1 MAEQRGIEHPGS
13 ILIDPVASL
22 TVQFSAAFR
31 LADSDTYIDFK
42 FNIDPSN
49 GPAARQSVGQIR
61 PTGAAAFSRLPQ
73 HADIEKAD
81 GRQEQQQ
88 HHKVGQPDRGRTDDR
103 RRCMQQVDAQDHLV
117 HANADQNVKDCQQAR
132 HMQLQPGLSRYPEM
146 CGDNAEG
153 RGDGGPRSPSRGKK
167 KTPGRQMPSAVMLVT
182 RRVRDK
188 TQPRRISTAVPFGRS
203 RTKIPRQERPGLR
216 PDVPIQAGRG

>member
-103 RRCMQQVDAQDHLV
+103 RRCRPECKRLSTGTS
-117 HANADQNVKDCQQAR
+117 HAAAAR
-132 HMQLQPGLSRYPEM
+132 PF
-146 CGDNAEG
+146 
-153 RGDGGPRSPSRGKK
+153 
-167 KTPGRQMPSAVMLVT
+167 AV
-182 RRVRDK
+182 
-188 TQPRRISTAVPFGRS
+188 S
-203 RTKIPRQERPGLR
+203 
-216 PDVPIQAGRG
+216 